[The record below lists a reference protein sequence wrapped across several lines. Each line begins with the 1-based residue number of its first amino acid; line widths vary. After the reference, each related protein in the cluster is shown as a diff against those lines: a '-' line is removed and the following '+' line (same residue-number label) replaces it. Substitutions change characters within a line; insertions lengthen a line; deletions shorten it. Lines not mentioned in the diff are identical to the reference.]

1 MSEELLQYV
10 WQHFLYDQGN
20 LLSTCGQSLEIFN
33 PGQKNTDAG
42 PDFFNALIRIGATLW
57 AGNVE
62 VHLKSSDWYGHK
74 HHLDAAYN
82 NVILHVVLENDR
94 DVVLPDGQAL
104 PVFIPRIRA
113 EILDR
118 YRLLVHEK
126 TWPACHAS
134 LPNVD
139 VVFTISTLDSVLV
152 DRLKE
157 KTMFLTD
164 RLSKNKS
171 NWNET
176 FYQMLARNFG
186 FHVNALPFDMLAR
199 SLPLSVLSR
208 HKGSLFQI
216 EALLFGQSGLL
227 NEVLLGDDYFLA
239 LREEYSFL
247 AKKYS
252 LKGIECHV
260 WKFLRL
266 RPANFPTVRIA
277 QFAALIHQSQGLLAK
292 ITEQNNVESLK
303 AFFDLTASDYW
314 DTHYQF
320 NRSSGNLPKTMGEES
335 KNNVLINT
343 VVPFLY
349 LFGERNNRQEL
360 KHLAIELLESV
371 PPEKNQII
379 TRCAE
384 LGIPVRHAADSQAL
398 IQLKKTCCDRK
409 KCLSCQ
415 IGTKVLTANNTAL
428 ELK

>member
-360 KHLAIELLESV
+360 KHLAIEL
-371 PPEKNQII
+371 
-379 TRCAE
+379 
-384 LGIPVRHAADSQAL
+384 
-398 IQLKKTCCDRK
+398 
-409 KCLSCQ
+409 
-415 IGTKVLTANNTAL
+415 
-428 ELK
+428 